1 MEPRAEETR
10 GNRVREGAK
19 ADKCSFLGDRC
30 GWKGRGRTNETPGE
44 RHKERS
50 YLRALSVS
58 GKWEARLKESVL
70 LRTWESQDQRGQ
82 KPTQVFKGSSGTH
95 EAYMEASWSLSG
107 GSSELHSVSVFHHQ
121 CLAAQRKC
129 R

>member
-1 MEPRAEETR
+1 MEPSAEETR
-10 GNRVREGAK
+10 GNRVRVGAK

-30 GWKGRGRTNETPGE
+30 GWKGRGRTNESPGE

-70 LRTWESQDQRGQ
+70 LRTWGKPRSKRSETNPSVQRILRHPRGL
-82 KPTQVFKGSSGTH
+82 H
-95 EAYMEASWSLSG
+95 G
-107 GSSELHSVSVFHHQ
+107 GFMVPVWGLQ
-121 CLAAQRKC
+121 
-129 R
+129 